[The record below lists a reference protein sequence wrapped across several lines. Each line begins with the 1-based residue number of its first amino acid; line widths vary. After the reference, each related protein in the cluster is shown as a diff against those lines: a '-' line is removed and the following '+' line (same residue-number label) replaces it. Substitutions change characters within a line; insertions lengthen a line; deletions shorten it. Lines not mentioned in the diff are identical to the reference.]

1 MENVKIREF
10 LDSLP
15 GYGFGRGFGF
25 GSGFGTGSGSG
36 RGSGR
41 GDGCGYGS
49 GSGYG
54 SGDGCGYGSGRGY
67 GSGYGSGFGTG
78 SGRGDG
84 SGEGEGSGNGFGDGS
99 GDGIKSVNGI
109 EICNIDGVQTAI
121 FQIHGNIAKGAIL
134 QGDLTFTPCYI
145 AKQDGQFAHGATVRE
160 AITALRE
167 KLFEDMPE
175 EDRIRAFASE
185 HPNPQMAYP
194 NEDLFS
200 WHHMLTGSC
209 LAGRKAFVRDHGI
222 DMDGSMTIP
231 DFIMLTKNE
240 YGGEVITR
248 LEEVYHAKAR
258 YADPAD
264 ARPGSGI

>member
-10 LDSLP
+10 LDSFP
-15 GYGFGRGFGF
+15 SFGSGSGFGF
-25 GSGFGTGSGSG
+25 GSGGGDGSGYGYGSGRGSSSGFGFSDGTGSGSG
-36 RGSGR
+36 DGSGFGYGPGDSSGFGSGR
-41 GDGCGYGS
+41 GFGY
-49 GSGYG
+49 
-54 SGDGCGYGSGRGY
+54 
-67 GSGYGSGFGTG
+67 
-78 SGRGDG
+78 
-84 SGEGEGSGNGFGDGS
+84 GS

-145 AKQDGQFAHGATVRE
+145 AKQDGRFAHGATVRE

-175 EDRIRAFASE
+175 EDRIRAFMSE

-200 WHHMLTGSC
+200 WHHRLTGSC

-222 DMDGSMTIP
+222 DMDASMTIP

-258 YADPAD
+258 YTDPAA

>member
-10 LDSLP
+10 LDS
-15 GYGFGRGFGF
+15 FHSFGFGF
-25 GSGFGTGSGSG
+25 GSGSGSGFGAGSGGGSGFGTGSGDGDGSGSGDGFSSG
-36 RGSGR
+36 RGSG
-41 GDGCGYGS
+41 
-49 GSGYG
+49 
-54 SGDGCGYGSGRGY
+54 SGDGNGDGFSSGR
-67 GSGYGSGFGTG
+67 GSGFGF
-78 SGRGDG
+78 
-84 SGEGEGSGNGFGDGS
+84 GN

-145 AKQDGQFAHGATVRE
+145 AKQDGRFAHGETVRE

-175 EDRIRAFASE
+175 EDRIRAFVSE

-200 WHHMLTGSC
+200 WHHRLTGSC

-222 DMDGSMTIP
+222 DMDASMTIP

-264 ARPGSGI
+264 ACPGSGI

>member
-10 LDSLP
+10 LDSFP
-15 GYGFGRGFGF
+15 GCGY
-25 GSGFGTGSGSG
+25 
-36 RGSGR
+36 
-41 GDGCGYGS
+41 GCGYGS
-49 GSGYG
+49 GDGDGSGYGYGYG
-54 SGDGCGYGSGRGY
+54 SGDGY
-67 GSGYGSGFGTG
+67 GSGYCC
-78 SGRGDG
+78 GDG
-84 SGEGEGSGNGFGDGS
+84 SGDGSGSGFSFGNGDGS
-99 GDGIKSVNGI
+99 GSASGSGYGYGVGFGDGIKSVNGI

-134 QGDLTFTPCYI
+134 QSDLTFTPCYI
-145 AKQDGQFAHGATVRE
+145 AKQDGRFAHGETIRE
-160 AITALRE
+160 AIAALRE

-175 EDRIRAFASE
+175 EDRIRAFVSE

-200 WHHMLTGSC
+200 WHHNLTGSC

-222 DMDGSMTIP
+222 DMDGSMPIP

-240 YGGEVITR
+240 YGGAVITR
-248 LEEVYHAKAR
+248 LEEVYHAKAE

-264 ARPGSGI
+264 ARPAGDQAAPV

>member
-10 LDSLP
+10 LDSFP
-15 GYGFGRGFGF
+15 SF
-25 GSGFGTGSGSG
+25 
-36 RGSGR
+36 
-41 GDGCGYGS
+41 GYGS
-49 GSGYG
+49 DYG
-54 SGDGCGYGSGRGY
+54 PGGGFCSGYGSGRGSSS
-67 GSGYGSGFGTG
+67 GFGFSDGTGYGSGFGE
-78 SGRGDG
+78 GRG
-84 SGEGEGSGNGFGDGS
+84 FGYGA

-145 AKQDGQFAHGATVRE
+145 AKQDGQFAHGETARE

-175 EDRIRAFASE
+175 EDRIRAFVSE

-200 WHHMLTGSC
+200 WHHMLTGRC
-209 LAGRKAFVRDHGI
+209 LSGRKAFVRDHGI
-222 DMDGSMTIP
+222 DMDASMTIL

-248 LEEVYHAKAR
+248 LEEVYHAKVR
-258 YADPAD
+258 YTDPAA

>member
-10 LDSLP
+10 LDSFP
-15 GYGFGRGFGF
+15 SFGYGSDYGPGGGFCSGYGSGRGSGGGFCSGYGSGRGSSSGFGF
-25 GSGFGTGSGSG
+25 SDGTGSGSG
-36 RGSGR
+36 FGEGR
-41 GDGCGYGS
+41 GFGYGA
-49 GSGYG
+49 
-54 SGDGCGYGSGRGY
+54 
-67 GSGYGSGFGTG
+67 
-78 SGRGDG
+78 
-84 SGEGEGSGNGFGDGS
+84 

-145 AKQDGQFAHGATVRE
+145 AKQDGQFAHGETARE

-175 EDRIRAFASE
+175 EDRIRAFVSE

-200 WHHMLTGSC
+200 WHHMLTGRC
-209 LAGRKAFVRDHGI
+209 LSGRKAFVRDHGI
-222 DMDGSMTIP
+222 DMDASMTIL

-248 LEEVYHAKAR
+248 LEEVYHAKVR
-258 YADPAD
+258 YTDPAA